1 MTLQAAD
8 YHQITDVLAR
18 SNLTLD
24 QADTDAWVSCFTED
38 ATLQVSDASGRL
50 LTHRAGASDLQR
62 YATQAARSTYA
73 AGATRR
79 WTGNYLITGDRAS
92 AYVRSYLIVTTT
104 GYDQRVLATGE
115 IHDNLVK
122 QQHSWLLQQRHVR
135 LDRTQAR
142 A

>member
-1 MTLQAAD
+1 VTLQATD
-8 YHQITDVLAR
+8 YHQICDVLAR

-24 QADTDAWVSCFTED
+24 QADTDAWVSCFTQH

-50 LTHRAGASDLQR
+50 LTAREGAGDLQH
-62 YATQAARSTYA
+62 YATQAARSSYA

-79 WTGNYLITGDRAS
+79 WSGNLLITGDGAS
-92 AYVRSYLIVTTT
+92 AYVRSYLIVATT

-122 QQHSWLLQQRHVR
+122 QKGSWLLQRRRVQ
-135 LDRTQAR
+135 LDRTRGR